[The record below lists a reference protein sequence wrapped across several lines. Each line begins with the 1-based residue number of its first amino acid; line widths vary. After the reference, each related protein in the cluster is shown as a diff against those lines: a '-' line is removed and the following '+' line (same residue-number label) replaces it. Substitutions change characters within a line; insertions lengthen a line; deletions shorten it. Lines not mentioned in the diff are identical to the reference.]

1 MSNVRERRRIA
12 KQSVRRAGDRLVLAG
27 ELTRTRVP
35 AIARELRRVP
45 FAPLRVVDLSR
56 VTRVDSAGIGMLEG
70 LRDGLFGK
78 RLELRDATPHI
89 AEMLELFAGSS
100 VEPTPVE
107 RTRIT
112 VRDLF
117 ETLRYVTGIL
127 IDAFL
132 LSGEIFYWSVRN
144 VVRPSGHRKGEVTEQ
159 IIVAGLNAVPIVTTL
174 SFIIGVILALQAAV
188 QLERFGGGPFL
199 ADLMGL
205 AMVREMG
212 PLLTAIIITGRSGSA
227 IASEIGTMRVTDEL
241 DALRAMGI
249 RPIEYVIAPKMIA
262 FTIVTPLL
270 SVLSAAVG
278 MLGGVLVSTT
288 FVGQPMQ
295 SFVTRA
301 VAVLGVPD
309 AAFLMLK
316 GLLFG
321 WAIMMTSCYFGF
333 QVTGGAVE
341 VGRATTQAVV
351 SSIFAIVVLNVIFSL
366 WYVL

>member
-1 MSNVRERRRIA
+1 MSDDRDGRLIA
-12 KQSVRRAGDRLVLAG
+12 RQSVCADGDRLVLAG

-35 AIARELRRVP
+35 AISRELRRVP
-45 FAPLRVVDLSR
+45 LASLRVVDLSR
-56 VTRVDSAGIGMLEG
+56 VTRLDSAGIGMLEG

-78 RLELRDATPHI
+78 PLELRDPTPHV
-89 AEMLELFAGSS
+89 AEMLELFAGEP
-100 VEPTPVE
+100 VEPAPEE
-107 RTRIT
+107 RTRVT
-112 VRDLF
+112 VRDIL
-117 ETLRYVTGIL
+117 ETIRYVAGIL
-127 IDAFL
+127 MDAFI

-144 VVRPSGHRKGEVTEQ
+144 VVFPSGHRKGEVTEQ
-159 IIVAGLNAVPIVTTL
+159 IIVTGLNAVPIVATL

-249 RPIEYVIAPKMIA
+249 RPVEYVIAPKMIA

-270 SVLSAAVG
+270 SILSAAVG
-278 MLGGVLVSTT
+278 LLGGVLVSTT
-288 FVGQPMQ
+288 FVGQPAQ
-295 SFVTRA
+295 SFIDRA
-301 VAVLGVPD
+301 LGILGVPD

-321 WAIMMTSCYFGF
+321 WAIMMTSCYCGY

-351 SSIFAIVVLNVIFSL
+351 SSIFAIVLLNVIFSL